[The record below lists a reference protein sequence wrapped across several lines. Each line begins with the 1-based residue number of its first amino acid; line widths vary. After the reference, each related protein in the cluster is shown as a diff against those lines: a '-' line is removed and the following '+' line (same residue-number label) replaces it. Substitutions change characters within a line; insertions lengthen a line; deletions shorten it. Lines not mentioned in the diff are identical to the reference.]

1 MLSIKDYARNKN
13 VSYEAVRTQIK
24 RYSDDLKGHITKQGR
39 TRFLDEHAIAFLDAK
54 RKDNPVVIVNSSKS
68 EELDLLREENAR
80 LKDALLEAQNKL
92 LDAQEEKIRA
102 IEAQNRVGVL
112 EAQIDASNKERDYL
126 KQEISSYKKTIF
138 GLYLKV

>member
-138 GLYLKV
+138 GLYRKV